1 MRLQDVYMFVKPRAR
16 RSYVRAGFACNVI
29 EGEPGLAPQRNYI
42 EDFFVSRF
50 GRGHHVVS
58 FDDDVVGLE
67 RASVR
72 DMPPHPRGFS
82 SRP

>member
-1 MRLQDVYMFVKPRAR
+1 M
-16 RSYVRAGFACNVI
+16 RAGFACNVI

-58 FDDDVVGLE
+58 LGVEVVGLE

-72 DMPPHPRGFS
+72 DMPPRPRAFS